1 MISVITRQLGRPDK
15 AEVTNISI
23 TINSYRIS
31 IGVAKAHYCS
41 PREFQGMNPEREKV
55 EVCVIDK
62 NEEYVTTEIFQKTFP
77 ENPTINDD
85 VAPFVTTNDL
95 IKVLSFIERL

>member
-1 MISVITRQLGRPDK
+1 MISVITRQFGSPDK
-15 AEVTNISI
+15 AEITNISI

-55 EVCVIDK
+55 EVCVLDPK
-62 NEEYVTTEIFQKTFP
+62 EEYVTKEIFKNVL
-77 ENPTINDD
+77 EEGMLHDD
-85 VAPFVTTNDL
+85 VAAFVTTNDL
-95 IKVLSFIERL
+95 IKVLEFIRTKD

>member
-1 MISVITRQLGRPDK
+1 MISVITGQYGKLEN

-23 TINSYRIS
+23 TINSYRVS
-31 IGVAKAHYCS
+31 IGVAKGHYCS
-41 PREFQGMNPEREKV
+41 PRESQGMNPERSQV
-55 EVCVIDK
+55 EVCVID
-62 NEEYVTTEIFQKTFP
+62 NDGEYATKEIFQKTFP
-77 ENPTINDD
+77 NNKTIYDD

>member
-1 MISVITRQLGRPDK
+1 MISVITRQFGKPDN

-41 PREFQGMNPEREKV
+41 PREFQGMNPEREEV
-55 EVCVIDK
+55 EVCVLDP
-62 NEEYVTTEIFQKTFP
+62 EGEYATKEIFKNAL
-77 ENPTINDD
+77 EEGIMHDD
-85 VAPFVTTNDL
+85 VAACVTTNDL
-95 IKVLSFIERL
+95 IKVLEFIRTKD

>member
-1 MISVITRQLGRPDK
+1 MISIITRQFGKPDK
-15 AEVTNISI
+15 AEITNISI

-41 PREFQGMNPEREKV
+41 PREFQGMNPKREKV

-62 NEEYVTTEIFQKTFP
+62 DGEYATKEIFQKTFP
-77 ENPTINDD
+77 ENPEEIIS
-85 VAPFVTTNDL
+85 VAAWVTTNDL